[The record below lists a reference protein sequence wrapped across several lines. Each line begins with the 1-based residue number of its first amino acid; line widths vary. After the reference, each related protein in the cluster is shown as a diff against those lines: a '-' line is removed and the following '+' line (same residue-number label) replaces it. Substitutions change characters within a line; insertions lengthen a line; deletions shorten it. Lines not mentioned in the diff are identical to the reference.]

1 MLFRSHKRRLSALGP
16 GGLAGHKSGSSRR
29 TNVPT
34 AVRDVHNSHYSRMC
48 PIETPEGPNIGLIG
62 TLSLYARVN
71 RYGFIEAPY
80 RRVENGRV
88 TDQIDWMTAD
98 EEELHIIAPAN
109 TPIDPETNELVTVD
123 ADGNLV
129 RPHTVVART
138 RDFDG
143 SFGAPADVPVED
155 VDYMDVSPRQML
167 SVAATLIPFLEHD
180 DAKRTLMGANMQ
192 RQAVPLVH
200 PVAPYVGTGMEK
212 RAAID
217 SGEVTLAKHDG
228 EVIFADAAK
237 ITVKTAEGLDTYKM
251 PKYQR
256 SNQSTCIN
264 HRPLVR
270 VGDQVTQGQ
279 PLADGPPPITASSRS
294 ART

>member
-1 MLFRSHKRRLSALGP
+1 MPRAS
-16 GGLAGHKSGSSRR
+16 
-29 TNVPT
+29 
-34 AVRDVHNSHYSRMC
+34 
-48 PIETPEGPNIGLIG
+48 I
-62 TLSLYARVN
+62 
-71 RYGFIEAPY
+71 
-80 RRVENGRV
+80 
-88 TDQIDWMTAD
+88 
-98 EEELHIIAPAN
+98 
-109 TPIDPETNELVTVD
+109 
-123 ADGNLV
+123 V
-129 RPHTVVART
+129 RPHSVIART

-200 PVAPYVGTGMEK
+200 PAAPYVGTGMER
-212 RAAID
+212 RAALD
-217 SGEVTLAKHDG
+217 SGEVTLAKNAG

-237 ITVKTAEGLDTYKM
+237 IIVKHAGGMDEYHLA
-251 PKYQR
+251 KYQR

-270 VGDQVTQGQ
+270 VGDTVAAGRACWPTV
-279 PLADGPPPITASSRS
+279 LRPIMASSHWVRTSPWHTCRGKASTTRTVSSCPS
-294 ART
+294 AWWPRTC